1 MISCNASEK
10 RASNS
15 NNFYKR
21 RKMDI
26 MLHRNPDK
34 LSKGEAVELLVSIRR
49 ILAVTT
55 ADMIDKIADDR
66 ETDIENMVHLI
77 SRITRNL

>member
-1 MISCNASEK
+1 
-10 RASNS
+10 
-15 NNFYKR
+15 
-21 RKMDI
+21 

-49 ILAVTT
+49 ILAITT